1 MLVIISGCSGV
12 GKGTV
17 IGELLKKIP
26 NSQFLK
32 TCTTRKIRESECGA
46 DEKCPYIFVTKEEF
60 DQKIKD
66 DQFIEYE
73 EIHKNFYGMLKQ
85 TVNSI
90 IGSDKIYFKDFGVLG
105 KLNVSRYLEGKE
117 KVLSIFLTAPR
128 DELVKRLKQ
137 RGEADID
144 LRLSRMEFEMSY
156 ISHYD
161 YVINNINLDK
171 TVKKIEALI
180 KKHNKI

>member
-137 RGEADID
+137 KR
-144 LRLSRMEFEMSY
+144 
-156 ISHYD
+156 
-161 YVINNINLDK
+161 
-171 TVKKIEALI
+171 
-180 KKHNKI
+180 